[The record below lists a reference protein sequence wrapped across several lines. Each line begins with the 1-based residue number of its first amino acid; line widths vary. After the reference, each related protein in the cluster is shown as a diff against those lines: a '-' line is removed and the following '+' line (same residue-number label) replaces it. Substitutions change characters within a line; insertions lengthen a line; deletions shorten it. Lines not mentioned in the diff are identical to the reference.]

1 MLSVSHTICLIPS
14 KPQATRISAQL
25 SSGVVV
31 AIPAASLGVGL
42 GSAPRRKHRAAPAS
56 RAPGGLAGGGGSGLS
71 KTTLSGTLLQ
81 PDVSKVQHS
90 VALSE
95 PPGSPTGSTGS
106 GKGGG
111 DWPGSSLSPGL
122 SKSRSMSHVLDLVS
136 TKCGS
141 VQTDWHILAKHCMFA
156 GSIGCFGWLV

>member
-1 MLSVSHTICLIPS
+1 M
-14 KPQATRISAQL
+14 SAQL

-31 AIPAASLGVGL
+31 AIPAASLGVVL
-42 GSAPRRKHRAAPAS
+42 GGAPRCKHRAAPAS
-56 RAPGGLAGGGGSGLS
+56 RAPGGLAGGSGSGLS

-81 PDVSKVQHS
+81 LDMPKVQHS
-90 VALSE
+90 MALSE

-122 SKSRSMSHVLDLVS
+122 LKSRSMSHVSDLVS
-136 TKCGS
+136 SMCQS
-141 VQTDWHILAKHCMFA
+141 V
-156 GSIGCFGWLV
+156 